1 MRQRAST
8 RIVDLGQMSNG
19 SHLSQGCGK
28 PNMIGLTTAPMLLGL
43 MIAFSSCGR
52 TTGTE
57 EENGTVPGPDLPAVR
72 YVLGDRDLDE
82 ILATLVKERG
92 SGTTTRIHEHLAST
106 KALFHDGH
114 GPEAW
119 AEILLV
125 LGEGAELD
133 TTAID
138 QLIRSEALHQAARS
152 FFYQLETSFEPARSL
167 LDSAMRLT
175 HSLIRHPD
183 ERIQQTALYQLAQ
196 HYDVL
201 QGLTYRH
208 GTHIAM
214 PQPDEFTHASRV
226 ALRIKTELL
235 GLSGPPILRSLS
247 NLGIDLNWLCIQG
260 NDAACS
266 EHDSVISRSFKELD
280 ALTQETLVPH
290 GEFAAAVAT
299 RMFWIS
305 SARSDIETMRRALE
319 WSLRIGAGDRHY
331 ALDHP
336 APKLSGNRGAQH
348 FLYQL
353 PEMVGEYS
361 RMHVDSILHPLAR
374 HLEQQMDSA
383 FRASFVRASL
393 HEQKTWAQLT
403 VKEKTRANELFTRQQ
418 LPVIGE
424 PAYQEMLTQISRSEM
439 QARNTVTDQRIASRN
454 PRFAAQRDSL
464 MLVDA
469 ELRREARNFM
479 NEHDPSAAITCSRL
493 VTERTRLRR
502 ALNEQRVHEIRSDR
516 ALSLPHLRSKLGPDG
531 CWLSIVAG
539 NSRWTLCIVTD
550 DGAKLD
556 TVMMESTLG
565 SEGTKRKDVLQQ
577 LQTVIT
583 SGSTWTLDHQA
594 RMKGLAMVLFSG
606 KGLDKAKH
614 IVISSFGQFRSSIL
628 EPLLL
633 AYFEE
638 LHEQD
643 LGHLG
648 SIRFDQTFHL
658 VKHDSLTS
666 KGVEVVAIAPDFSDP
681 PPPVITATTSYDILD
696 RLGRSNHRSMLGKL
710 QYNVDEAR
718 NIQAITGGRTLLD
731 SEANEPRFRDF
742 AINAGV
748 LHFATHSVVELDN
761 VDAAGILLSKDWHM
775 EDLREMDNVLRVQ
788 EIRRLS
794 LTADL
799 VVLSACE
806 TSTSPSW
813 TSGYESSIAMAF
825 REAGCSNLLTTQW
838 KVDDK
843 ATHDII
849 IEFYRELKA
858 ERGKAEALFEAKR
871 RYRMAHPGASPHYW
885 AAFTLVGDNR
895 PVRFAPTN

>member
-1 MRQRAST
+1 
-8 RIVDLGQMSNG
+8 
-19 SHLSQGCGK
+19 
-28 PNMIGLTTAPMLLGL
+28 MIGLTRAPILLGL
-43 MIAFSSCGR
+43 MIAFFSCGHP
-52 TTGTE
+52 TGTE
-57 EENGTVPGPDLPAVR
+57 EENDTASELGLPAVR

-82 ILATLVKERG
+82 ILAALVKEYG
-92 SGTTTRIHEHLAST
+92 SGTTTRVHEHLAST
-106 KALFHDGH
+106 KALFHHGH

-119 AEILLV
+119 ADIMLV
-125 LGEGAELD
+125 LAEATDLD

-138 QLIRSEALHQAARS
+138 QLIRAESMHQATRS

-175 HSLIRHPD
+175 RPLTRHPD

-201 QGLTYRH
+201 QGLTHRH

-214 PQPDEFTHASRV
+214 LPPDEFTYASRV
-226 ALRIKTELL
+226 TLHIKTELL
-235 GLSGPPILRSLS
+235 GLSGPPVLRSLS
-247 NLGIDLNWLCIQG
+247 NLGIDLNWLCLQG
-260 NDAACS
+260 DEEACA
-266 EHDSVISRSFKELD
+266 EHDSVISRSFEELD
-280 ALTQETLVPH
+280 ALTQETLVTN
-290 GEFAAAVAT
+290 GEYAAVVAN
-299 RMFWIS
+299 RMFWLS
-305 SARSDIETMRRALE
+305 SSRGDHTTMKRALE
-319 WSLRIGAGDRHY
+319 WSLRVATGDSHY
-331 ALDHP
+331 TLERL
-336 APKLSGNRGAQH
+336 APKLNENRGAQH
-348 FLYQL
+348 FMYKI
-353 PEMVGEYS
+353 PEMVNLYLKLCG
-361 RMHVDSILHPLAR
+361 DSAPKAMAR

-383 FRASFVRASL
+383 FRSSFVRASL

-424 PAYQEMLTQISRSEM
+424 PAFQEMLTQISRSEM
-439 QARNTVTDQRIASRN
+439 QARNTMADLRIASRN

-464 MLVDA
+464 ILVDA
-469 ELRREARNFM
+469 ELRREARNYM
-479 NEHDPSAAITCSRL
+479 DGHDRLGALACSKL
-493 VTERTRLRR
+493 ITERTRLRR
-502 ALNEQRVHEIRSDR
+502 TLNQHRVHEIRADR
-516 ALSLPHLRSKLGPDG
+516 ALTLPQLRSKLGPDG
-531 CWLSIVAG
+531 CWLGLIAG
-539 NSRWTLCIVTD
+539 NSRWTLCVVT
-550 DGAKLD
+550 AHEALLD
-556 TVMMESTLG
+556 TVMMDRPMVAEETSLKKAL
-565 SEGTKRKDVLQQ
+565 EQ
-577 LQTVIT
+577 LRTAIT
-583 SGSTWTLDHQA
+583 SGSSWTPDHHAQ
-594 RMKGLAMVLFSG
+594 MKHLALALFGG
-606 KGLDKAKH
+606 KGMDNARH

-638 LHEQD
+638 LHGQE

-658 VKHDSLTS
+658 VKHDSHTS
-666 KGVEVVAIAPDFSDP
+666 KGVKVVAIAPDFSDP
-681 PPPVITATTSYDILD
+681 PPPVIAAATSYDILD

-710 QYNVDEAR
+710 HYNVDEAR
-718 NIQAITGGRTLLD
+718 NIQAITGGRALLD
-731 SEANEPRFRDF
+731 SEANEPRFREL

-748 LHFATHSVVELDN
+748 LHLATHSVVELDN
-761 VDAAGILLSKDWHM
+761 VDAAGVLLSKDWRM
-775 EDLREMDNVLRVQ
+775 EDLREMDNVLRVE

-813 TSGYESSIAMAF
+813 TYGYESSIAMAF

-849 IEFYRELKA
+849 IDFYRELKA
-858 ERGKAEALFEAKR
+858 GRGKAEALLEAKR

-895 PVRFAPTN
+895 PVRFTPRTEH